1 MDILKKEMKEQLSV
15 IVVTQYP
22 EILEEVQKLPE
33 VQVVFCEESHM
44 GVSYTIKAGIAA
56 MQKQA
61 TYLLF
66 MVADQPELSK
76 ESVRCL
82 MKASGVLDTGSDCTT
97 ERDQPETL
105 SLCCH
110 GIPGN
115 PCMFHESLI
124 PELLQLTGDQGG
136 RKVLKQHT
144 CRYVEIEDEKELMDI
159 DVPVY

>member
-1 MDILKKEMKEQLSV
+1 
-15 IVVTQYP
+15 
-22 EILEEVQKLPE
+22 
-33 VQVVFCEESHM
+33 
-44 GVSYTIKAGIAA
+44 

-76 ESVRCL
+76 ESVRRL
-82 MKASGVLDTGSDCTT
+82 VKASGVLDTGSDCET
-97 ERDQPETL
+97 EKDQPETL

-124 PELLQLTGDQGG
+124 PELLQL
-136 RKVLKQHT
+136 KVLKQHT

>member
-1 MDILKKEMKEQLSV
+1 MEYRLFFGK
-15 IVVTQYP
+15 
-22 EILEEVQKLPE
+22 
-33 VQVVFCEESHM
+33 ESHL
-44 GVSYTIKAGIAA
+44 GASYTIKAGIAA

-66 MVADQPELSK
+66 DGGGSAGTFQRKCQVSYEGIW
-76 ESVRCL
+76 
-82 MKASGVLDTGSDCTT
+82 GVGYWFRLHN
-97 ERDQPETL
+97 RKDQPETL

-136 RKVLKQHT
+136 RKF
-144 CRYVEIEDEKELMDI
+144 
-159 DVPVY
+159 